1 MDFVMFGLWGG
12 GEVELLLS
20 TSCFC
25 AMNYFEDYKMVD

>member
-1 MDFVMFGLWGG
+1 MDFVMFGLWG

-25 AMNYFEDYKMVD
+25 AMNYFGDYKMVD